1 MDSENSKISD
11 PQRLLYNL
19 SDIINLKRSDKYV
32 VLSNLTI
39 QYSWKSIKMS
49 YKNNNFEVS
58 PPTWN
63 EEFKLPDESYSVS
76 DIQEYFDYIIKKH
89 ETVIDN
95 PLIRIYVNKEN
106 RTTFK
111 IKTGYYLEFLTPE
124 TIKLLESTKSK
135 INKDKNVDWQI

>member
-89 ETVIDN
+89 EIVIDN

>member
-76 DIQEYFDYIIKKH
+76 DIQEYFDYIIEKH

>member
-63 EEFKLPDESYSVS
+63 EEFKLPGESYSVS

-124 TIKLLESTKSK
+124 AIKLLESTKSK

>member
-32 VLSNLTI
+32 VLSNLTV

>member
-63 EEFKLPDESYSVS
+63 EEFKLPDELCSVS

-89 ETVIDN
+89 ETVTDN

>member
-39 QYSWKSIKMS
+39 EYSWKSIKMS

>member
-32 VLSNLTI
+32 VLSNLTV

-76 DIQEYFDYIIKKH
+76 DIQEYFDYIIEKH

>member
-32 VLSNLTI
+32 VLSNLTV

-63 EEFKLPDESYSVS
+63 EEFKLPDELCSVS

>member
-39 QYSWKSIKMS
+39 QYSWKSIKKS
-49 YKNNNFEVS
+49 YKNNNIEVS
-58 PPTWN
+58 TPTWN

>member
-32 VLSNLTI
+32 VLSNLTV

-124 TIKLLESTKSK
+124 AIKLLESTKSK

>member
-11 PQRLLYNL
+11 PQRLLYN
-19 SDIINLKRSDKYV
+19 IINLKRSDKYV

>member
-32 VLSNLTI
+32 VLSNLTV

-58 PPTWN
+58 PLTWN

-76 DIQEYFDYIIKKH
+76 DIQEYFDYIIEKH

>member
-124 TIKLLESTKSK
+124 AIKLLESTKSK

>member
-39 QYSWKSIKMS
+39 QYSWKGIKMS

-63 EEFKLPDESYSVS
+63 EEFKLPDELCSVS

-124 TIKLLESTKSK
+124 TMKLLESTKSK

>member
-39 QYSWKSIKMS
+39 QYSWKSIKKS
-49 YKNNNFEVS
+49 YKNNNIEVS
-58 PPTWN
+58 TPTWN

-111 IKTGYYLEFLTPE
+111 IKTGYYFEFLTSE
-124 TIKLLESTKSK
+124 TKKLLESTKSK
-135 INKDKNVDWQI
+135 INKDKNAD